1 VVINIKTMKL
11 NLGAG
16 NDIQKGYINHDISF
30 HREDIDVIFNLNDKI
45 WSEDE
50 EYVDKDE
57 RILQEHFFEEIRAW
71 DVIEHLEDPINFM
84 DNCWRLLKSDG
95 ILKIKAC
102 GWNNPNF
109 YVDITHKRPYDI
121 KSFDYFCVDTLIEKE
136 YSYYTD
142 KKWRYLDGFPK
153 YDRKMNIIVE
163 MTPIK

>member
-1 VVINIKTMKL
+1 MKL

-16 NDIQKGYINHDISF
+16 NDIQNGYLNHDIIK
-30 HREDIDVIFNLNDKI
+30 HRPEVDVVFDLNEKD
-45 WSEDE
+45 WSKFYNAYDF
-50 EYVDKDE
+50 D
-57 RILQEHFFEEIRAW
+57 EIRAW